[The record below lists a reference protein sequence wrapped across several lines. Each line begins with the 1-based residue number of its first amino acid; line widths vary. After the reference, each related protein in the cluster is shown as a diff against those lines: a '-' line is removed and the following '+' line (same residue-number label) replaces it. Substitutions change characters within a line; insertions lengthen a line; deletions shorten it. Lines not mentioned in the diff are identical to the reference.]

1 MADALY
7 DGRPFRGLT
16 VIDEGKREALPG
28 DSLRPSFGGLV
39 VRAYALIRGFASSP
53 RGEFALIGKGF
64 SVLEEPYARTAPLL
78 RATFVAHTNPSSC
91 SHLARRRQRS

>member
-53 RGEFALIGKGF
+53 RGEFALVEKG
-64 SVLEEPYARTAPLL
+64 SPLSGNLYAKTVTGPL
-78 RATFVAHTNPSSC
+78 RE
-91 SHLARRRQRS
+91 